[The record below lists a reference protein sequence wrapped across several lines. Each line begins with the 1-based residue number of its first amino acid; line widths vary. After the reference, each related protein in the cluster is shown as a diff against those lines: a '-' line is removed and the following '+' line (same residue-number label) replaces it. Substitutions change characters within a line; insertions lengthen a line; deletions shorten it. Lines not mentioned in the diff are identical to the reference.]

1 MTYNL
6 IDANFLNCNLV
17 LKNSV
22 VLVREQTI
30 PTVRQPLVVE
40 VGAKFCGQRVPRGQ
54 PYSRFSI
61 QEPLLFYQVAPQLYS
76 RG

>member
-1 MTYNL
+1 M
-6 IDANFLNCNLV
+6 V
-17 LKNSV
+17 W
-22 VLVREQTI
+22 VRKGTI
-30 PTVRQPLVVE
+30 PTERQPLVGE
-40 VGAKFCGQRVPRGQ
+40 VIAKFLRIEVPRCQRDGSLR